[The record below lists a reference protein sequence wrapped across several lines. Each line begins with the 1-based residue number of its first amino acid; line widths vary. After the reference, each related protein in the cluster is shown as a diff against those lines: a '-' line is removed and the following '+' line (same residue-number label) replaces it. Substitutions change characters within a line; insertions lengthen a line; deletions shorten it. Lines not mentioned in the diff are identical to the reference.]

1 MSNNFFNE
9 QLREFIKN
17 YTLEALKRN
26 HPNEAKLANLTDKL
40 RGLIREVESLP
51 PALRAEAND
60 LLIIAAAREYG
71 VI

>member
-17 YTLEALKRN
+17 YALEALKRN

-40 RGLIREVESLP
+40 RGLIREAESLP

>member
-9 QLREFIKN
+9 QLRGFIKN
-17 YTLEALKRN
+17 YALEALKRN

-60 LLIIAAAREYG
+60 LLIIVAAREYG

>member
-1 MSNNFFNE
+1 MNDNFFSE

-17 YTLEALKRN
+17 YALEALKRN

>member
-26 HPNEAKLANLTDKL
+26 HPNEAKLAHLTDKL
-40 RGLIREVESLP
+40 RGLIREVERLP

>member
-17 YTLEALKRN
+17 YALEALKRN

-40 RGLIREVESLP
+40 RGLVREVESLP

>member
-17 YTLEALKRN
+17 YALEALKRN

-60 LLIIAAAREYG
+60 LLISAAAREYG

>member
-17 YTLEALKRN
+17 YALEALKRN